1 AAPPRVSL
9 ATPARPLLTGDSH
22 RDRLDPP
29 ARASAHITQR
39 SPAPPLGGGSLT
51 RPPDDLLPR
60 RRTHTWAA
68 PLSLGFQPGLHSA
81 ARHPQRLGSSLGV
94 DITCP
99 RRRAHQGTQHPRDGP
114 FWIAGHV

>member
-1 AAPPRVSL
+1 MDLDRVDGEHAPIRGVLGVPQVLEKGCDPVVPAFFVGRQHLLVLHRRQVAVGAAPPRVSL

-22 RDRLDPP
+22 LDRLDPP

-60 RRTHTWAA
+60 RRTHTWA
-68 PLSLGFQPGLHSA
+68 
-81 ARHPQRLGSSLGV
+81 
-94 DITCP
+94 
-99 RRRAHQGTQHPRDGP
+99 
-114 FWIAGHV
+114 